1 MAGNAAL
8 RWLDGRGW
16 LALAGDAPASDAIR
30 ARALGVAAAD
40 GAVAIVAVRGADAD
54 AEQLLADIEDLGA
67 QAGYLVDLLAE
78 DDVAIRSKLAE
89 ASVIVIS
96 ANVEVHEV
104 RSVLTGVAIE
114 GMQTAFENGAVVLAE
129 GPCVVAFGA
138 WLVAQSGE
146 IADGFGWVENTL
158 IVPGASSVSESPVAK
173 AVMTARPAALAL
185 GIGAGSALA
194 LGPDGQVELWG
205 EQQVAIALGPDFGA

>member
-40 GAVAIVAVRGADAD
+40 GGVAVVALRGADTD

-78 DDVAIRSKLAE
+78 DDTTIRAKLAE

-96 ANVEVHEV
+96 ADVDVHEV

-114 GMQTAFENGAVVLAE
+114 GIQIAFESGAVVLAE
-129 GPCVVAFGA
+129 GPGAAAFGT
-138 WLVAQSGE
+138 WLVGKSGE
-146 IADGFGWVENTL
+146 IVAGFGWLENAL
-158 IVPGASSVSESPVAK
+158 IVPGATSVSESPVAQE
-173 AVMTARPAALAL
+173 VMRVRPAALAL
-185 GIGAGSALA
+185 GIGAESALA